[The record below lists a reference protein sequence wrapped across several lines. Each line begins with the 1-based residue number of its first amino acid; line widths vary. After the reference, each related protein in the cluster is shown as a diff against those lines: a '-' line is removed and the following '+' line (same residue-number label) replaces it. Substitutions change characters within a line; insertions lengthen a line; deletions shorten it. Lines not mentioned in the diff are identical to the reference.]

1 MTIGG
6 SHDGTIHGN
15 KVGVGTA
22 PEMTVEELN
31 WDESKYSNIEKASDL
46 ACRLRELRTFYLIC
60 LVTPSGQVVPMP
72 GRCMGTKSPILRR
85 PQAIPHRPRLREIRE
100 GTGRPSG
107 QCCRRDGPGIAR
119 GQMKDINKAV
129 VPLKSLNRA
138 GLSEIALGHIH
149 TFAYMCDALSPGVE
163 PRAFRAGVPQG

>member
-1 MTIGG
+1 MGHYYIWVLTTHSATEAQDTDTAKQIYLNALEISEPYNEENATNEGVGAGYSFDYMTIGG

-46 ACRLRELRTFYLIC
+46 ACRLRGAPDVLPHC

-72 GRCMGTKSPILRR
+72 DDAWEPRVQYFGG
-85 PQAIPHRPRLREIRE
+85 HRPSHIDHGFAKFVKALEDH
-100 GTGRPSG
+100 P
-107 QCCRRDGPGIAR
+107 D
-119 GQMKDINKAV
+119 NAV
-129 VPLKSLNRA
+129 VGMDWHS
-138 GLSEIALGHIH
+138 
-149 TFAYMCDALSPGVE
+149 
-163 PRAFRAGVPQG
+163 